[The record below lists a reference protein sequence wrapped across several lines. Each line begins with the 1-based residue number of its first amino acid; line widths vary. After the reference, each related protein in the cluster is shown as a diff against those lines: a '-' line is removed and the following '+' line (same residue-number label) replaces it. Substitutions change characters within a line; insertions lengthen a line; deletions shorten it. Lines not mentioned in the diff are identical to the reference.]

1 MEESVG
7 ILQSISIKYN
17 LVQNNIMLV
26 NLYYR
31 IFWRF

>member
-17 LVQNNIMLV
+17 LVQYNVILV

>member
-7 ILQSISIKYN
+7 ILQSISNKYN
-17 LVQNNIMLV
+17 FVQYNIMLV